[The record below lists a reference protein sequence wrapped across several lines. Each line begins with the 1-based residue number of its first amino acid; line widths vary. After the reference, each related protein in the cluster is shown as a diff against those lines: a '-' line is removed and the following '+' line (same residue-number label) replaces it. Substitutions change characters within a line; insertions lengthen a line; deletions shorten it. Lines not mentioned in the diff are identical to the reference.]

1 MRQSLGDI
9 FMYGGFADA
18 EFSCGIPHGGP
29 ILNYVNRQVAGALFH
44 IPFDVYHSPEDD
56 LSKVSI

>member
-1 MRQSLGDI
+1 
-9 FMYGGFADA
+9 MYGGFADA

-29 ILNYVNRQVAGALFH
+29 ILNYVNRQIAGALFH

-56 LSKVSI
+56 ISKVSI